1 MMGTT
6 RNLVGAKL
14 ARDEALKNIAQ
25 LSLNI
30 FLNKNETG
38 FRGIQQ

>member
-14 ARDEALKNIAQ
+14 ARDEAGKFTTKHHQ
-25 LSLNI
+25 Y
-30 FLNKNETG
+30 FFEQK
-38 FRGIQQ
+38 